1 MHLRLAIL
9 ALALAVCPAPPKA
22 VGKYVKKG
30 GNFLEV
36 TAAQNDQVDVSL
48 SGSYGMNTCQI
59 DTGPQKIENCEITYT
74 EKDEGADCQVRISLA
89 SRSVRVEQRGECGCG
104 LNVNLSGVYRKQS
117 KMSSKESR

>member
-1 MHLRLAIL
+1 MHIRIALL
-9 ALALAVCPAPPKA
+9 ALALAACPAPPQT
-22 VGKYVKKG
+22 VGKYVKAG

-36 TAAQNDQVDVSL
+36 TAVKDDQLDVSL

-59 DTGPQKIENCEITYT
+59 ETGPQKIENCEIAYT
-74 EKDEGADCQVRISLA
+74 EKDGDEECNVRISFA

-117 KMSSKESR
+117 KTSSKESR